1 MTPFEFLTVFF
12 SFAYAL
18 AFSHVLLA
26 AAEMIR
32 HRRVLVFSWPHALW
46 MANAVMLLF
55 SNWISLYDFRSMEV
69 MSLGTI
75 LTLFVFVTTL
85 YFTCALVTPDF
96 DAGDGYDMRAFH
108 QRQSRAYIGAIL
120 ALDIVSFL
128 SNLEAG
134 HSGVIDWGSQNAIV
148 LAMTPMALLPLLSRN
163 RIVQIVCPIILLIE
177 QFAFLLIYYPSL
189 SLTGPH

>member
-1 MTPFEFLTVFF
+1 MTPFVFLTVFF

-32 HRRVLVFSWPHALW
+32 HRRVLVFSWAHALW
-46 MANAVMLLF
+46 MANAVILLF

-177 QFAFLLIYYPSL
+177 QFAFLIIYYPSL

>member
-46 MANAVMLLF
+46 MANSLMLLF
-55 SNWISLYDFRSMEV
+55 SNWLSLYDFRSMAV

-108 QRQSRAYIGAIL
+108 ERQSRAYIGAIL
-120 ALDIVSFL
+120 ALDAVSFL
-128 SNLEAG
+128 SNLQAG
-134 HSGVIDWGSQNAIV
+134 HSGVADWGSQNAVV
-148 LAMTPMALLPLLSRN
+148 LVMTPFALIPLLSKN
-163 RIVQIVCPIILLIE
+163 WIVQIVSPVILLIE
-177 QFAFLLIYYPSL
+177 QFVFLIIYYPSL

>member
-18 AFSHVLLA
+18 ACSHVFLA

-32 HRRVLVFSWPHALW
+32 HRRVLVFSWAHALW
-46 MANAVMLLF
+46 MANAILLLF

-108 QRQSRAYIGAIL
+108 EKQSRAYIGAIL
-120 ALDIVSFL
+120 ALDVVSFL
-128 SNLEAG
+128 SNLQAG
-134 HSGVIDWGSQNAIV
+134 HSGVADWASQNMAV
-148 LAMTPMALLPLLSRN
+148 FAMTPMALIPLLTRN
-163 RIVQIVCPIILLIE
+163 RIVQILCPVVLLAE
-177 QFAFLLIYYPSL
+177 QFAFLIIYYPSL

>member
-32 HRRVLVFSWPHALW
+32 HRRVLLFSWPHALW

-55 SNWISLYDFRSMEV
+55 SNWISLYDFRAMEV

-108 QRQSRAYIGAIL
+108 HKQSRAYIGAIL
-120 ALDIVSFL
+120 ALDVVSFL
-128 SNLEAG
+128 SNLQAG
-134 HSGVIDWGSQNAIV
+134 RSGISDWGSENAIV
-148 LAMTPMALLPLLSRN
+148 LAMTPLALLPLLSRN
-163 RIVQIVCPIILLIE
+163 KVVQIACPVILLAE
-177 QFAFLLIYYPSL
+177 QFAFLTIYYPSL

>member
-18 AFSHVLLA
+18 ACSHIFLA

-32 HRRVLVFSWPHALW
+32 HRRVLIFSWAHALW
-46 MANAVMLLF
+46 MANAILLLF
-55 SNWISLYDFRSMEV
+55 SNWISLYDFRSMEI

-75 LTLFVFVTTL
+75 LTLFVFVTAL

-96 DAGDGYDMRAFH
+96 DAGDGYNMHAFH
-108 QRQSRAYIGAIL
+108 EKQSRAYIGAIL
-120 ALDIVSFL
+120 TLDIVSFL
-128 SNLEAG
+128 SNLQAG
-134 HSGVIDWGSQNAIV
+134 HNGITDWGSENVIV
-148 LAMTPMALLPLLSRN
+148 LLMTPMALIPLLTRN
-163 RIVQIVCPIILLIE
+163 QIVQIVCPIILLIE
-177 QFAFLLIYYPSL
+177 QFAFLMIYYPSL

>member
-96 DAGDGYDMRAFH
+96 DAGTVTTCARSTSGSPART
-108 QRQSRAYIGAIL
+108 L
-120 ALDIVSFL
+120 ALFWRST
-128 SNLEAG
+128 S
-134 HSGVIDWGSQNAIV
+134 
-148 LAMTPMALLPLLSRN
+148 
-163 RIVQIVCPIILLIE
+163 
-177 QFAFLLIYYPSL
+177 
-189 SLTGPH
+189 